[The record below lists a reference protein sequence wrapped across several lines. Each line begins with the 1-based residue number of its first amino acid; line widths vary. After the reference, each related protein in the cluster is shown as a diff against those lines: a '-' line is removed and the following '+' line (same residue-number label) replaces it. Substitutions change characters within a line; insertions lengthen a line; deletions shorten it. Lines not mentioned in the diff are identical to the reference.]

1 MSNSVGFVTTYFQN
15 TGRIRYM
22 EDQKHQKNEFI
33 REQIKN
39 KPVNRKKAAAKVGIC
54 AICGVVFA
62 LAAAV
67 VFVLAEP
74 AVRKILC
81 PQEEENP
88 DSVNTYIADTE
99 SVTESE
105 QSDPDVTSQTQE
117 SLSIADYQ
125 NLQNQ
130 LYAIGSQA
138 NHSIVTVTSVVSNT
152 DWFHNSYESEGQG
165 SGVIIQENAS
175 EVLILTEQKV
185 ITDPSRITV
194 TFIDDTTAG
203 AVMKKY
209 DGNTGIAVLSVA
221 RSDISDST
229 LDTISIAEFGNSNGV
244 TKGSIVIALGSP
256 LGTNYSILT
265 GNVTSTDNEIS
276 TIDHNYSIFTT
287 DIVASKSSSG
297 ILINVSGQIVGMVM
311 QDYSNSSE
319 ENTLIAVSST
329 ELKSMIDM
337 LAEGKDIPY
346 LGMTVTTVTEKIE
359 KEYDI
364 PEGVYIKEAMMDSPA
379 MAAGLQSGDVITK
392 INGEKIASD
401 TAYSS
406 QVMKLTPGDTIPV
419 VVQRQ
424 GADGYSEITC
434 EVEVGVLE

>member
-1 MSNSVGFVTTYFQN
+1 
-15 TGRIRYM
+15 M

-39 KPVNRKKAAAKVGIC
+39 KPVNRKKAVAKVGIC

-105 QSDPDVTSQTQE
+105 QSDPDVTSQPQE

-346 LGMTVTTVTEKIE
+346 LGMTVTTVTEKIK

-364 PEGVYIKEAMMDSPA
+364 PEGVYIKETMMDSPA

-392 INGEKIASD
+392 INGEKAASD

-434 EVEVGVLE
+434 EVEVGILE

>member
-1 MSNSVGFVTTYFQN
+1 
-15 TGRIRYM
+15 M
-22 EDQKHQKNEFI
+22 EDQKQQKNEFI

-54 AICGVVFA
+54 AICGAVFA

-67 VFVLAEP
+67 TFVLAEP
-74 AVRKILC
+74 AIRKILC
-81 PQEEENP
+81 PQEEANP

-105 QSDPDVTSQTQE
+105 QSEPDVASQAQE

-392 INGEKIASD
+392 INGEKVASD

>member
-1 MSNSVGFVTTYFQN
+1 
-15 TGRIRYM
+15 M

-54 AICGVVFA
+54 AICGVAFA

-105 QSDPDVTSQTQE
+105 QSDPDVTSQPQE

-194 TFIDDTTAG
+194 TFIDNTTAG

>member
-1 MSNSVGFVTTYFQN
+1 MSNSVGFVTTYFRN

-54 AICGVVFA
+54 AICGVAFA

-74 AVRKILC
+74 AIRKILC

-99 SVTESE
+99 SVTESK
-105 QSDPDVTSQTQE
+105 QSDPDVTSQPQE

-194 TFIDDTTAG
+194 TFIDNTTAG

>member
-1 MSNSVGFVTTYFQN
+1 M
-15 TGRIRYM
+15 
-22 EDQKHQKNEFI
+22 
-33 REQIKN
+33 
-39 KPVNRKKAAAKVGIC
+39 
-54 AICGVVFA
+54 
-62 LAAAV
+62 
-67 VFVLAEP
+67 
-74 AVRKILC
+74 
-81 PQEEENP
+81 
-88 DSVNTYIADTE
+88 
-99 SVTESE
+99 
-105 QSDPDVTSQTQE
+105 
-117 SLSIADYQ
+117 
-125 NLQNQ
+125 
-130 LYAIGSQA
+130 
-138 NHSIVTVTSVVSNT
+138 
-152 DWFHNSYESEGQG
+152 
-165 SGVIIQENAS
+165 IIQENAS

-364 PEGVYIKEAMMDSPA
+364 PEGVYIKEAMMDSPV
-379 MAAGLQSGDVITK
+379 MSAGLQSGDVITK

>member
-1 MSNSVGFVTTYFQN
+1 
-15 TGRIRYM
+15 M

-54 AICGVVFA
+54 AICGVAFA

-74 AVRKILC
+74 AIRKILC

-99 SVTESE
+99 SVTESK
-105 QSDPDVTSQTQE
+105 QSDPDVTSQPQE

-194 TFIDDTTAG
+194 TFIDNTTAG

>member
-1 MSNSVGFVTTYFQN
+1 
-15 TGRIRYM
+15 M

-54 AICGVVFA
+54 AICGAVFA

-67 VFVLAEP
+67 TFVLAEP
-74 AVRKILC
+74 VVRKILC

-99 SVTESE
+99 GVTEFE
-105 QSDPDVTSQTQE
+105 QSDPDVTSQAQE

-125 NLQNQ
+125 TLQNQ

-194 TFIDDTTAG
+194 TFIDGTTAG

-209 DGNTGIAVLSVA
+209 DGNTGIAVLNVA

-392 INGEKIASD
+392 INGEKAASD

-434 EVEVGVLE
+434 EVEVGILE

>member
-1 MSNSVGFVTTYFQN
+1 
-15 TGRIRYM
+15 M

-39 KPVNRKKAAAKVGIC
+39 KPMNRKKAAAKVGIC
-54 AICGVVFA
+54 AICGAVFA

-67 VFVLAEP
+67 TFVLAEP
-74 AVRKILC
+74 VVRKILC

-99 SVTESE
+99 GVTELE
-105 QSDPDVTSQTQE
+105 QSDPDVTSQAQE

-125 NLQNQ
+125 TLQNQ

-194 TFIDDTTAG
+194 TFIDGTTAG

-392 INGEKIASD
+392 INGEKAASD

-434 EVEVGVLE
+434 EVEVGILE

>member
-1 MSNSVGFVTTYFQN
+1 
-15 TGRIRYM
+15 M

-54 AICGVVFA
+54 AICGAVFA

-67 VFVLAEP
+67 TFVLAEP
-74 AVRKILC
+74 VVRKILC

-99 SVTESE
+99 GVTEFE
-105 QSDPDVTSQTQE
+105 QSDPDVTSQAQE

-125 NLQNQ
+125 TLQNQ

-194 TFIDDTTAG
+194 TFIDGTTAG

-256 LGTNYSILT
+256 WNQLF
-265 GNVTSTDNEIS
+265 
-276 TIDHNYSIFTT
+276 H
-287 DIVASKSSSG
+287 
-297 ILINVSGQIVGMVM
+297 
-311 QDYSNSSE
+311 
-319 ENTLIAVSST
+319 
-329 ELKSMIDM
+329 
-337 LAEGKDIPY
+337 
-346 LGMTVTTVTEKIE
+346 
-359 KEYDI
+359 
-364 PEGVYIKEAMMDSPA
+364 
-379 MAAGLQSGDVITK
+379 
-392 INGEKIASD
+392 SD
-401 TAYSS
+401 RKCYFN
-406 QVMKLTPGDTIPV
+406 
-419 VVQRQ
+419 R
-424 GADGYSEITC
+424 
-434 EVEVGVLE
+434 

>member
-1 MSNSVGFVTTYFQN
+1 
-15 TGRIRYM
+15 M
-22 EDQKHQKNEFI
+22 EDQKQQKNEFI

-54 AICGVVFA
+54 AICGAVFA

-67 VFVLAEP
+67 TFVLAEP
-74 AVRKILC
+74 AIRKILC
-81 PQEEENP
+81 PQEEANP

-105 QSDPDVTSQTQE
+105 QSEPDVASQAQE

-194 TFIDDTTAG
+194 TFIDDTIAG

>member
-1 MSNSVGFVTTYFQN
+1 
-15 TGRIRYM
+15 M

-39 KPVNRKKAAAKVGIC
+39 KPMNRKKAAAKVGIC
-54 AICGVVFA
+54 AICGAVFA

-67 VFVLAEP
+67 TFVLAEP
-74 AVRKILC
+74 VVRKILC

-99 SVTESE
+99 GVTELE
-105 QSDPDVTSQTQE
+105 QSDPDVTSQAQE

-125 NLQNQ
+125 TLQNQ

-337 LAEGKDIPY
+337 LADGKDIPY

-392 INGEKIASD
+392 INGEKAASD

-434 EVEVGVLE
+434 EVEVGILE

>member
-1 MSNSVGFVTTYFQN
+1 
-15 TGRIRYM
+15 M

-54 AICGVVFA
+54 AICGAVFA

-67 VFVLAEP
+67 TFVLAEP
-74 AVRKILC
+74 VVRKILC

-99 SVTESE
+99 GVTELE
-105 QSDPDVTSQTQE
+105 QSDPDVTSQAQE

-125 NLQNQ
+125 TLQNQ

-346 LGMTVTTVTEKIE
+346 LGMTVTTVTEKIK

-392 INGEKIASD
+392 INGEKAASD

-434 EVEVGVLE
+434 EVEVGILE

>member
-1 MSNSVGFVTTYFQN
+1 
-15 TGRIRYM
+15 M

-88 DSVNTYIADTE
+88 DSVNTYIADAE

-105 QSDPDVTSQTQE
+105 QSDPDVTSQAQE

>member
-1 MSNSVGFVTTYFQN
+1 
-15 TGRIRYM
+15 M

-54 AICGVVFA
+54 AICGAVFA

-67 VFVLAEP
+67 TFVLAEP
-74 AVRKILC
+74 VIRKILC

-99 SVTESE
+99 SVTELE
-105 QSDPDVTSQTQE
+105 QSDPDVTSQAQE

-125 NLQNQ
+125 TLQNQ

-434 EVEVGVLE
+434 EVEVGILE

>member
-1 MSNSVGFVTTYFQN
+1 
-15 TGRIRYM
+15 M

>member
-1 MSNSVGFVTTYFQN
+1 
-15 TGRIRYM
+15 M

-54 AICGVVFA
+54 AICGAVFA

-67 VFVLAEP
+67 TFVLAEP
-74 AVRKILC
+74 VVRKILC

-99 SVTESE
+99 GVTELE
-105 QSDPDVTSQTQE
+105 QSDPDVTSQPQE

-125 NLQNQ
+125 TLQNQ

-194 TFIDDTTAG
+194 TFIDGTTAG

-392 INGEKIASD
+392 INGEKAASD

-434 EVEVGVLE
+434 EVEVGILE

>member
-1 MSNSVGFVTTYFQN
+1 MSNSVGFVTTYFRN

-74 AVRKILC
+74 AVRKILR
-81 PQEEENP
+81 PQEEANP

-105 QSDPDVTSQTQE
+105 QSDPDVNSQVQE

-185 ITDPSRITV
+185 ITDSSRITV
-194 TFIDDTTAG
+194 TFIDNTTAG

-221 RSDISDST
+221 KSDISDST
-229 LDTISIAEFGNSNGV
+229 LDTISIATFGNSNGV

>member
-1 MSNSVGFVTTYFQN
+1 MSNSVGFVTTYFRN

-39 KPVNRKKAAAKVGIC
+39 KPVNWKKAAAKVGIC

-105 QSDPDVTSQTQE
+105 QSDSDVTSQTQE

-194 TFIDDTTAG
+194 TFIDNTTAG

>member
-1 MSNSVGFVTTYFQN
+1 
-15 TGRIRYM
+15 M
-22 EDQKHQKNEFI
+22 EDNKQQKNEFI

-39 KPVNRKKAAAKVGIC
+39 KPVNRKKTAAKVGIC
-54 AICGVVFA
+54 AICGVAFA

-67 VFVLAEP
+67 TFVLAEP
-74 AVRKILC
+74 AIRKILGT
-81 PQEEENP
+81 QEEAGQ
-88 DSVNTYIADTE
+88 DSVDTYAEETE
-99 SVTESE
+99 NMTASE
-105 QSDPDVTSQTQE
+105 ENEADVTDPLQE

-125 NLQNQ
+125 SLQNQ
-130 LYAIGSQA
+130 LYAIGNQG
-138 NHSIVTVTSVVSNT
+138 NHSIVTVTSIVSNT

-185 ITDPSRITV
+185 ITDPSRINV
-194 TFIDDTTAG
+194 TFIDDTTAS

-229 LDTISIAEFGNSNGV
+229 FDTITVAEFGNSNGV

-256 LGTNYSILT
+256 LGTSYSILT

-287 DIVASKSSSG
+287 DIVAGQSSSG
-297 ILINVSGQIVGMVM
+297 ILINVSGQIIGMVM

-346 LGMTVTTVTEKIE
+346 LGLNVTTVTEKIE
-359 KEYDI
+359 KEYEI

-379 MAAGLQSGDVITK
+379 MAGGLQSGDVITK

-401 TAYSS
+401 TAYST

>member
-1 MSNSVGFVTTYFQN
+1 
-15 TGRIRYM
+15 M

-54 AICGVVFA
+54 AICGAVFA

-105 QSDPDVTSQTQE
+105 QSDPDVTSQAQE

>member
-1 MSNSVGFVTTYFQN
+1 
-15 TGRIRYM
+15 M

-54 AICGVVFA
+54 AICGAVFA

-67 VFVLAEP
+67 TFVLAEP
-74 AVRKILC
+74 VVRKILC

-99 SVTESE
+99 GVTELE
-105 QSDPDVTSQTQE
+105 QSDPDVTSQAQE

-125 NLQNQ
+125 TLQNQ

-194 TFIDDTTAG
+194 TFIDGTTAG

-311 QDYSNSSE
+311 LDYSNSSE

-392 INGEKIASD
+392 INGEKAASD

-434 EVEVGVLE
+434 EVEVGILE

>member
-1 MSNSVGFVTTYFQN
+1 
-15 TGRIRYM
+15 M
-22 EDQKHQKNEFI
+22 EDQKQQKNEFI

-62 LAAAV
+62 LVAAV
-67 VFVLAEP
+67 TFALAEP
-74 AVRKILC
+74 AIRKILC
-81 PQEEENP
+81 PQEEANP

-105 QSDPDVTSQTQE
+105 QSDPDVNSQVQE

-185 ITDPSRITV
+185 ITDSSRITV
-194 TFIDDTTAG
+194 TFIDNTTAG

-221 RSDISDST
+221 KSDISDST

>member
-1 MSNSVGFVTTYFQN
+1 MSNSVGFVTTYFRN